1 MEHVAN
7 EAQARQWN
15 GDVGDRWLAQRQRH
29 AAVRRRLTPRL
40 LRAAAIAP
48 GDRVL
53 DVGCGCG
60 ETAVAAARDS
70 TPGGVVRALDLSA
83 RLLAAARRL
92 AAETGVVN
100 IEFIQGDAQTYPL
113 PPAAHD
119 VVISGF
125 GVMFFDDPLA
135 AFANLA
141 ATLRPDGRLAFLC
154 WQPEER
160 NEVFSLPPRA
170 FATQLKSPVPGVDGP
185 FADPVWVSDL
195 LTEAGFTD
203 CRITALREPARIG
216 ADVDD
221 VLAYVRQTS
230 RVRELAARYPD
241 DAFLRR
247 VWDTLAGEYATRQ
260 RPDGVWVEAAAWLVV
275 AARRSSH
282 DSEE

>member
-1 MEHVAN
+1 MAN
-7 EAQARQWN
+7 EAQARHWN
-15 GDVGDRWLAQRQRH
+15 GDVGERWLLQRERH

-40 LRAAAIAP
+40 LRAAAITP

-60 ETAVAAARDS
+60 ETTVAAARDCA
-70 TPGGVVRALDLSA
+70 PGGLVRALDLSG

-92 AAETGVVN
+92 AAEAHAVD

-113 PPAAHD
+113 PPSGHD
-119 VVISGF
+119 VVISSF
-125 GVMFFDDPLA
+125 GVMFFDDPAA

-154 WQPEER
+154 WQAEEH
-160 NEVFSLPPRA
+160 NEVFSLPLRA
-170 FATQLKSPVPGVDGP
+170 FTAHLGTPVPDVDQP
-185 FADPVWVSDL
+185 FADPVWIGDL
-195 LTEAGFTD
+195 LTGAGFTD
-203 CRITALREPARIG
+203 CRVTALREPARIG

-221 VLAYVRQTS
+221 VSAYVRQTS

-241 DAFLRR
+241 EAFLRR
-247 VWDTLAGEYATRQ
+247 VWDTLAGEYAARQ

-275 AARRSSH
+275 ARRSR
-282 DSEE
+282 DDAER